1 MIGVTEQCM
10 NKNKIGMKPKNA
22 LLQRMERRDPIA
34 LWDSVILTGM
44 NCQLR
49 GRPLSNGICGV
60 VFLRGL
66 ECGGIPWTS
75 SKFVIE
81 L

>member
-1 MIGVTEQCM
+1 MIGAREQCM
-10 NKNKIGMKPKNA
+10 NKIEIEMKPKNA
-22 LLQRMERRDPIA
+22 LLQRMERRNPIA

-44 NCQLR
+44 NYQLR
-49 GRPLSNGICGV
+49 GRPLSNGIRGV

-66 ECGGIPWTS
+66 ECGRIPWTS
-75 SKFVIE
+75 SPFVIE